1 MHILNTCNKL
11 NTNTIFKV
19 VFCFT
24 KDAVSGIR
32 VVCQAF
38 VFSLKFLVFFFLKIE
53 KYELI
58 KNTFKLLILKFLE
71 GIPSGTLWIWRRN
84 WE

>member
-32 VVCQAF
+32 VACQAF

-53 KYELI
+53 KYEII
-58 KNTFKLLILKFLE
+58 KNTFK
-71 GIPSGTLWIWRRN
+71 
-84 WE
+84 

>member
-1 MHILNTCNKL
+1 MHILITCNKL

-58 KNTFKLLILKFLE
+58 KKYIQITDFKFF
-71 GIPSGTLWIWRRN
+71 RRN
-84 WE
+84 SIRYPMDMEEE

>member
-1 MHILNTCNKL
+1 MHILITCNKL

-58 KNTFKLLILKFLE
+58 KNTFKLLILNFLE

-84 WE
+84 RE

>member
-1 MHILNTCNKL
+1 MHILITCNKL

-53 KYELI
+53 KI
-58 KNTFKLLILKFLE
+58 
-71 GIPSGTLWIWRRN
+71 
-84 WE
+84 